1 MNEAAAAE
9 PIDTAAKPID
19 TAADRH
25 WSLQPTLWPSPDR
38 VPTTESRPRPDD
50 RVPTTESQPSPEGNT
65 TNQEAQG
72 EYHVGTFAIHRILH
86 AWTTGLGPESHT

>member
-9 PIDTAAKPID
+9 PIDTAAEPID

-25 WSLQPTLWPSPDR
+25 WSLRPTLWPSP
-38 VPTTESRPRPDD
+38 D